1 VPAEI
6 YLNVAIS
13 GLLTGLIYGLSA
25 LGLSV
30 IFGVIRIVN
39 FAHGEIMVVGM
50 FVALVAFRHL
60 GIDPLLA
67 MPFIA
72 VILFG
77 FGYLLQ
83 DWVIRRVAHLA
94 DHMQFLLMAAVAVIL
109 IAVCLMI
116 FKGDAQGVQVRYALD
131 SFAVGPLIV
140 DKVKVYA
147 GLAAL
152 VSSGA
157 LFAFFRYTDT
167 GKAIRACGDNYV
179 GALVVGLNVRHMF
192 ALTFGIGCACL
203 GAAGAIMLLL
213 IDVHPY
219 LGPAYTL
226 LAFIIV
232 IVGGMGSLPG
242 ALLGGVL
249 IGTSEALAGILLQP
263 SLKSAFSFGLL
274 ILVLL
279 FRPQGLLGKA
289 SR

>member
-1 VPAEI
+1 MPLEI
-6 YLNVAIS
+6 YLNVAVS

-50 FVALVAFRHL
+50 FVTLVLFRWL
-60 GIDPLLA
+60 GIDPLLSV
-67 MPFIA
+67 PIVA
-72 VILFG
+72 VALFG

-83 DWVIRRVAHLA
+83 DWVVRRVAHLA

-109 IAVCLMI
+109 ISACLMI
-116 FKGDAQGVQVRYALD
+116 FGGDARGVQVRYALE
-131 SFAVGPLIV
+131 SYRVGPLIV
-140 DKVKVYA
+140 DKVRLLA
-147 GLAAL
+147 GVAAL
-152 VSSGA
+152 VVAGG
-157 LFAFFRYTDT
+157 LFAFFRYSAT
-167 GKAIRACGDNYV
+167 GKAIRACSDNYM
-179 GALVVGLNVRHMF
+179 GALVVGLNVRRLF

-203 GAAGAIMLLL
+203 GAAGAILLL
-213 IDVHPY
+213 IIDVHPY

-242 ALLGGVL
+242 AMLGGIL
-249 IGTSEALAGILLQP
+249 IGISEALAGIILQP

-279 FRPQGLLGKA
+279 LRPQGLLGKA

>member
-6 YLNVAIS
+6 YLNVAVS
-13 GLLTGLIYGLSA
+13 GILTGLIYGLSA

-39 FAHGEIMVVGM
+39 FAHGEIMVLGM
-50 FVALVAFRHL
+50 FLTLVIFRHL
-60 GIDPLLA
+60 GIDPLLSLPLVA
-67 MPFIA
+67 A
-72 VILFG
+72 ILFG

-83 DWVIRRVAHLA
+83 DWVVRRVAHLA

-109 IAVCLMI
+109 VSVCLML
-116 FKGDAQGVQVRYALD
+116 FGPDAQGAQVGYAYD
-131 SFAVGPLIV
+131 SFRIGPVIV
-140 DKVKVYA
+140 DKVRLYA
-147 GLAAL
+147 GLAAI
-152 VSSGA
+152 VVAGA
-157 LFAFFRYTDT
+157 LFAFFRYTGT
-167 GKAIRACGDNYV
+167 GKAIRACGDNYL
-179 GALVVGLNVRHMF
+179 GAQVVGLNVRKLY

-203 GAAGAIMLLL
+203 GAAGAILLLL

-219 LGPAYTL
+219 LGPPLTL

-242 ALLGGVL
+242 AMLGGVL
-249 IGTSEALAGILLQP
+249 IGASEALAGLILQP

-279 FRPQGLLGKA
+279 IRPQGLLGKA
-289 SR
+289 AQ

>member
-1 VPAEI
+1 
-6 YLNVAIS
+6 
-13 GLLTGLIYGLSA
+13 LTGLIYGLSA

-30 IFGVIRIVN
+30 IFGVVRIVN

-50 FVALVAFRHL
+50 FGTLVLFRQL
-60 GIDPLLA
+60 GVDPLLA

-72 VILFG
+72 VALFG

-94 DHMQFLLMAAVAVIL
+94 DHMQFLLMAAVAVML
-109 IAVCLMI
+109 IAVCLMV
-116 FKGDAQGVQVRYALD
+116 FKGDAQGVRVRYALD
-131 SFAVGPLIV
+131 SFAIGPLIV

-147 GLAAL
+147 GVAAL
-152 VSSGA
+152 ITSGA

-179 GALVVGLNVRHMF
+179 GALVVGLNVRRMF
-192 ALTFGIGCACL
+192 ALTFGMGCACL

-226 LAFIIV
+226 LAFTIV

-249 IGTSEALAGILLQP
+249 IGTSEALAGIMLQP
-263 SLKSAFSFGLL
+263 SLKTAFSFGLL

-279 FRPQGLLGKA
+279 FRPQGLLGRA
-289 SR
+289 GH